1 MCYFKLLYQHVIEMD
16 IVSSRVDLND
26 DDLILVEADK
36 PVELEKQVEPVKVE
50 VPLTGENND
59 LIITFILV

>member
-1 MCYFKLLYQHVIEMD
+1 MCHFKLLYQPIIEKD

-36 PVELEKQVEPVKVE
+36 PVEPEKRVEPVKVE

>member
-1 MCYFKLLYQHVIEMD
+1 MCYFKLLYQHVIEKD

-36 PVELEKQVEPVKVE
+36 PVEPEKQVEPVKVE
-50 VPLTGENND
+50 VPLTGEKND

>member
-1 MCYFKLLYQHVIEMD
+1 MCHFKLLYQHVIEKD

-26 DDLILVEADK
+26 DDLILVEAEK
-36 PVELEKQVEPVKVE
+36 LVEPEKQVEPVKVE

>member
-1 MCYFKLLYQHVIEMD
+1 MCYFKLLYQHVIEKD

-26 DDLILVEADK
+26 DDLILFEADK
-36 PVELEKQVEPVKVE
+36 PVEPEKQVEPVKVE
-50 VPLTGENND
+50 VPLTGEKND

>member
-1 MCYFKLLYQHVIEMD
+1 MCHFKLLYQHIIEKD

-36 PVELEKQVEPVKVE
+36 PVEPEKQVEPVKVE
-50 VPLTGENND
+50 VPLTGEKND